1 MDRLASL
8 LSHFD
13 LNARVFHTGNLCQSV
28 TFDAAEAVGYVHVLR
43 QGSMDV
49 ETVGVSTV
57 SVDQPSMLFYMK
69 PTTHRL
75 LPGESGAELVCGSID
90 FGAGC
95 ENPLTQAVPSPLII
109 PLSDQ
114 KQLLLTLELLFS
126 EAFGDHCGRQQ
137 AMNRLCELVVIQLMR
152 HMMDTGEVDFGPL
165 AGLADPR
172 LAKALNA
179 MHNEPANSWSLDTL
193 AETAGMSRARFAVNF
208 KETVGITPGDYLT
221 QWRLSL
227 AQTLLRKG
235 KPVGLIAHNVG
246 YSSPAALSRVFNA
259 RYGVSPSAWL
269 KNLRRQDE
277 QTYSDL

>member
-28 TFDAAEAVGYVHVLR
+28 TFDASEGVGYVHVLKK
-43 QGSMDV
+43 GKMDV
-49 ETVGVSTV
+49 ETAGVSTV
-57 SVDQPSMLFYMK
+57 KIDQPSMLFYMN

-75 LPGESGAELVCGSID
+75 LPEDNGAELVCGSID

-95 ENPLTQAVPSPLII
+95 ENPLTQAVPSPQVI
-109 PLSDQ
+109 PLSAQ
-114 KQLLLTLELLFS
+114 AQLLLTLDLLFA
-126 EAFGDHCGRQQ
+126 EAFGEHCGRQE

-152 HMMDTGEVDFGPL
+152 HLMDTGEVDFGPL

-179 MHNEPANSWSLDTL
+179 MHNAPETSWSLESL

-208 KETVGITPGDYLT
+208 REVVGMTPGDYLT
-221 QWRLSL
+221 RWRLGL
-227 AQTLLRKG
+227 AQSLLRKG
-235 KPVGLIAHNVG
+235 KPVNLVAHAVG
-246 YSSPAALSRVFNA
+246 YSGPAALSRVFHA
-259 RYGVSPSAWL
+259 RFGESPTSWL
-269 KNLRRQDE
+269 KKSRAG
-277 QTYSDL
+277 